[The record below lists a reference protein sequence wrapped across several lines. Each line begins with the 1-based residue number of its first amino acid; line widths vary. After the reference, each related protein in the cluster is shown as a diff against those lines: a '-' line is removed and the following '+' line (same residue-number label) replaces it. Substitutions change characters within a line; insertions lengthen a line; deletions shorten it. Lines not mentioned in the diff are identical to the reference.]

1 MGNELICVGLT
12 TLDVVARPVEALPE
26 DGLALI
32 EEIAV
37 APAGTAAGT
46 AYVAATLG
54 VRAAVAS
61 QIGSDATGRTVKG
74 LLEARGVDSRLL
86 AVHPSMPT
94 STTII
99 LVRPSGARSRL
110 HALGASGVMTSGA
123 AVDEAVRSIRFVHYA
138 AIGGL
143 HTDGGPGRAFLARAR
158 AAGATITCDLISP
171 RANAAEELAGLLPYV
186 DYFMPNASEALAL
199 SGADT
204 LERAAERFIALGA
217 RCCILKD
224 GAAGS
229 LFVKDSSVQRIPAH
243 DIVPKDTTSCG
254 DSYCAGF
261 IAARLKGEDEIRACR
276 FASAVAA
283 LVAQGPG
290 TLGKLESFENAETFM
305 ETAPLRRT

>member
-12 TLDVVARPVEALPE
+12 TLDIVARPVEVLAE

-32 EEIAV
+32 EEAAV
-37 APAGTAAGT
+37 APAGTAAGS
-46 AYVAATLG
+46 AYIAATLG
-54 VRAAVAS
+54 VRAALAS
-61 QIGSDATGRTVKG
+61 QVGSDATGRTVKG
-74 LLEARGVDSRLL
+74 LLEAQGVDTHLL

-94 STTII
+94 STTLI

-110 HALGASGVMTSGA
+110 HALGASRAMTIGA
-123 AVDEAVRSIRFVHYA
+123 AVDEAVRSARFVHYA

-143 HTDGGPGRAFLARAR
+143 HTNGGPGREFLARAR

-171 RANAAEELAGLLPYV
+171 GADAAEELARLLPYV

-229 LFVKDSSVQRIPAH
+229 LFVKDSIVERIPAH
-243 DIVPKDTTSCG
+243 DIVPVDTTSCG

-261 IAARLKGEDEIRACR
+261 IAARLKGADEIGACR
-276 FASAVAA
+276 FATAVAA

-290 TLGKLESFENAETFM
+290 TLGKLKSFEDAENYRK
-305 ETAPLRRT
+305 TAPLRRA

>member
-12 TLDVVARPVEALPE
+12 TLDIVARPVEVLAE

-32 EEIAV
+32 EEVAV
-37 APAGTAAGT
+37 APAGTAAGS
-46 AYVAATLG
+46 AYIAATLG
-54 VRAAVAS
+54 VRAALAS
-61 QIGSDATGRTVKG
+61 QVGSDATGRTVKG
-74 LLEARGVDSRLL
+74 LLEAQGVDTHLL

-94 STTII
+94 STTLI

-110 HALGASGVMTSGA
+110 HALGASRAMTIGA
-123 AVDEAVRSIRFVHYA
+123 AVDEAIRSARFVHYA

-143 HTDGGPGRAFLARAR
+143 HTNGGPGREFLARAR

-171 RANAAEELAGLLPYV
+171 GADAAEELARLLPYV
-186 DYFMPNASEALAL
+186 DYFMPNASEAAK
-199 SGADT
+199 
-204 LERAAERFIALGA
+204 RFIALGA

-229 LFVKDSSVQRIPAH
+229 LFVKDSLVERIPAH
-243 DIVPKDTTSCG
+243 DIVPVDTTSCG

-261 IAARLKGEDEIRACR
+261 IAARLKGADEIAACR
-276 FASAVAA
+276 FATAVAA

-290 TLGKLESFENAETFM
+290 TLGKLKSFENAENYRK
-305 ETAPLRRT
+305 TAPLRRA